1 MKNKNIVSKI
11 VPAGLVVLALTF
23 GGSYYY
29 KTVYNQPQSAAV
41 VEQKTIFYAGE
52 DGKTVF
58 DLLKEKYQ
66 VESTDSSM
74 GVMINSING
83 LKATDK
89 EFWLY
94 SVNGQSGEVAADKFS
109 TKTGD
114 EIKWEYKGF

>member
-1 MKNKNIVSKI
+1 
-11 VPAGLVVLALTF
+11 
-23 GGSYYY
+23 
-29 KTVYNQPQSAAV
+29 
-41 VEQKTIFYAGE
+41 
-52 DGKTVF
+52 
-58 DLLKEKYQ
+58 
-66 VESTDSSM
+66 M